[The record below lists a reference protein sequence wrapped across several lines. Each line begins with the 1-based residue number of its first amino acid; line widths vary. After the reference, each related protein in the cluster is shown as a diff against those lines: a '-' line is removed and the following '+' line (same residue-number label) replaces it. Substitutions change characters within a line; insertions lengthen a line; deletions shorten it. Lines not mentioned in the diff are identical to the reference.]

1 MIPPMEAHVVHSIC
15 TQLENLGWIVNETNI
30 ENNVT
35 QQCVKT
41 PAQQRQ
47 LANAN
52 GGRLRHPDFVLY
64 QRGTD
69 LPICVIAAKRPGE
82 SLERALRQAEDRYA
96 VPLNAPLIFAYH
108 DTFIGFFIGALRFY
122 DGVSFDDALAGGLLY
137 VGIIWAIYYSI
148 RWIYRGLK

>member
-35 QQCVKT
+35 QQRVKT

-64 QRGTD
+64 
-69 LPICVIAAKRPGE
+69 
-82 SLERALRQAEDRYA
+82 
-96 VPLNAPLIFAYH
+96 
-108 DTFIGFFIGALRFY
+108 
-122 DGVSFDDALAGGLLY
+122 
-137 VGIIWAIYYSI
+137 
-148 RWIYRGLK
+148 